1 MRPRAYKLLAGLCE
15 ERAGLRLDEGATG
28 LAESRLAPLARR
40 EAFGSVDD
48 LLTAV
53 RDREDPKLTWRV
65 VEAMSP
71 APSAFFSEPAALDH
85 LCDAVLPDQARVSS
99 EARLRVWAAGCG
111 AGQEVY
117 SLAMAL
123 EERVLPF
130 AVEIFGSDLSEARLE
145 KAQAGVYSSFE
156 VQRGLSARRLV
167 KCFEKRDEAFL
178 LSPHLRR
185 RIRWGRVNLIE
196 DQARLGP
203 FDVILCRDILPAFTD
218 EAQARAAQTF
228 RAALRPGGRLVLGAA
243 ERPFAGDWRATS
255 GPPGVFDPQLVAML
269 AA

>member
-1 MRPRAYKLLAGLCE
+1 VRPGTYKVLAGLCA
-15 ERAGLRLDEGATG
+15 ERAGLSLNEGTAG

-53 RDREDPKLTWRV
+53 GDREDPKLVWRV

-85 LCDAVLPDQARVSS
+85 LCDTVLPDLARVSG
-99 EARLRVWAAGCG
+99 EERLRVWAAGCG

-145 KAQAGVYSSFE
+145 KAQAGVYSPFE

-178 LSPHLRR
+178 LSPRLRR
-185 RIRWGRVNLIE
+185 RIRWGRVNLME
-196 DQARLGP
+196 EQTRLGP

-218 EAQARAAQTF
+218 VAQARMARTF
-228 RAALRPGGRLVLGAA
+228 GAALRPGGRLVLGAA
-243 ERPFAGDWRATS
+243 ERPFAGDWRAAS
-255 GPPGVFDPQLVAML
+255 GPPGAFDPQSAAML